1 MFPPER
7 VDSTSEHGV
16 NPVPTQTDERLT
28 ARIGR
33 WLLAW
38 GDRPYGPVV
47 LVIFALLEA
56 TVFPAPTEALLLA
69 LSISRPRRAWLFGGM
84 VVFGSVVGGLI
95 GYWFGASLFPQ
106 FGRPLLDALG
116 LDSYLPAVEA
126 AYRENMWTALI
137 TSGYTPIPYL
147 LYTMMGGAFSLPVVP
162 FILGSLVGRSLKYL
176 PLAGLAW
183 WMGPSVR
190 QFLARHAAWV
200 GALIVVMAAVMV
212 GWSLL

>member
-1 MFPPER
+1 MEYSR
-7 VDSTSEHGV
+7 SAALL
-16 NPVPTQTDERLT
+16 RLKS

-38 GDRPYGPVV
+38 GEHPYGPAL

-106 FGRPLLDALG
+106 FGRPLLEALG
-116 LDSYLPAVEA
+116 LDSNLPAVEA

-176 PLAGLAW
+176 PLAALAW

-212 GWSLL
+212 AWSLR